1 MQDVG
6 YDGLS
11 DSEEINFYTNGNFSD
26 PANDNFINY
35 LDADGG
41 ILDRYKNYNGSEG
54 NSPIQMILITEGY

>member
-11 DSEEINFYTNGNFSD
+11 DSEEINYYTNGNLSD

-41 ILDRYKNYNGSEG
+41 ILDRYKNY
-54 NSPIQMILITEGY
+54 